1 MLVLFRIVK
10 FESSSQ
16 YDADTVI
23 DISQG
28 NDSQPQQIPVGC
40 EKICQSTGSKFYRRS
55 YLGFPFCPTE
65 KNVLCHKVLHG
76 GLCCSEK

>member
-10 FESSSQ
+10 LESSSQ

-28 NDSQPQQIPVGC
+28 NDSQPQQIPVSC
-40 EKICQSTGSKFYRRS
+40 EKYVNAQAVSSTEGVF
-55 YLGFPFCPTE
+55 L
-65 KNVLCHKVLHG
+65 
-76 GLCCSEK
+76 